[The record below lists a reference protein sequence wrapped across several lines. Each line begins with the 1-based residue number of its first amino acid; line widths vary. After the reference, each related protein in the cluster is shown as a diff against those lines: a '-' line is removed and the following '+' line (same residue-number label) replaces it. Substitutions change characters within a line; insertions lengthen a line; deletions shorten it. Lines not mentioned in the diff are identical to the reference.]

1 MLVAFSLKNYRSFA
15 SRQTISMVAGSG
27 ARKRKRFSYDSGNS
41 NAPSLLRSA
50 CVFGP
55 NGSGKSSLVQ
65 AFEFFSDFVISSAKD
80 AQEGEKIDVSPFLLD
95 AERRNEPSEFEAT
108 FIHGESLYQYGFSVD
123 KNRVWGE
130 WLFARPNSEEK
141 RFRTM
146 FQREFD
152 PDEQDYVWYIN
163 RRHVLGE
170 REIWRKSTRDNALF
184 LSTAMQLKADALKE
198 PFDWIQNFLRVIDSP
213 NRVHPGFTVRQ
224 FVEENWKRRIMNLL
238 QAIDIKIKDISI
250 EHREADV
257 KDFSVDH
264 LSDSAIESLK
274 KSLRGK
280 KTFSIESFH
289 RGTDGSLI
297 PIDFDE
303 ESDGSQVVFGIAGPW
318 FDVLENGYTLVIDE
332 LHNSLH
338 PHALRVLVDLF
349 HDPDVNKFGA
359 QLIFTSH
366 ETSVMTKGFMHQ
378 DQVWLLE
385 KDDIESSQLRSLS
398 DYKVRDVSAFQKSYL
413 DGRYG
418 AVPNI
423 GDFVDA

>member
-1 MLVAFSLKNYRSFA
+1 
-15 SRQTISMVAGSG
+15 MVAGSG
-27 ARKRKRFSYDSGNS
+27 ARKKRRFSFDSGNS

-55 NGSGKSSLVQ
+55 NGSGKSSLVR
-65 AFEFFSDFVISSAKD
+65 AFEFFNAFVVSSAKD
-80 AQEGEKIDVSPFLLD
+80 GQEGEEISVSPFMLD
-95 AERRNEPSEFEAT
+95 AELRNEPSEFEAT
-108 FIHGESLYQYGFSVD
+108 FIHGEALYQYGFAVD

-130 WLFARPNSEEK
+130 WLFSRPNSEQK
-141 RFRTM
+141 RFRTL

-152 PDEQDYVWYIN
+152 PDEREYIWYIN

-170 REIWRKSTRDNALF
+170 REVWKKSTRDNALF
-184 LSTAMQLKADALKE
+184 LSTAIQLKADTFME
-198 PFDWIQNFLRVIDSP
+198 PFNWIQSYLRVIDSP
-213 NRVHPGFTVRQ
+213 ERVSPGFTAKQ
-224 FVEENWKRRIMNLL
+224 FVEKSWKNKIMSLL
-238 QAIDIKIKDISI
+238 QAVDIRIKDISI
-250 EHREADV
+250 EHRDADV
-257 KDFSVDH
+257 KDFQVEH
-264 LSDSAIESLK
+264 LSDSALENLK
-274 KSLRGK
+274 KNLRGK
-280 KTFSIESFH
+280 RMFSIDSFH
-289 RGTDGSLI
+289 RGTDGNLV
-297 PIDFDE
+297 PLDFDE

-349 HDPDVNKFGA
+349 HDPEVNKFGA
-359 QLIFTSH
+359 QLVFTSH
-366 ETSVMTKGFMHQ
+366 ETSVMTKSFMHQ